1 MSSTLLLYLK
11 KSIGEIPKINSQ
23 LDDLEQHSRKSCV
36 RISGV
41 SESVGE
47 NTADIVCDIA
57 KKLNVN
63 LVSND
68 IRLSSSSH
76 VIIFLLS
83 ALSVMKIFPSR
94 TEVDFICFCFTAC
107 LAR

>member
-1 MSSTLLLYLK
+1 VKIQQLK
-11 KSIGEIPKINSQ
+11 QENFNLKQSIGEIPKINSK

-41 SESVGE
+41 PESV
-47 NTADIVCDIA
+47 
-57 KKLNVN
+57 
-63 LVSND
+63 
-68 IRLSSSSH
+68 H
-76 VIIFLLS
+76 VILSLLS

-94 TEVDFICFCFTAC
+94 TEVDLICFCFTAC